1 MKILK
6 IILGPELFWIILYG
20 VAVLLARANKK
31 SGFVYDAIIENAWF
45 YIPLL
50 SVLVFGLYW
59 IPSVEKN
66 WLWLRIWIAGIIMG
80 HFVLETLMS
89 SYSQQGPGIGMGY
102 LAGILFLFILLV
114 VGTAITKLIF

>member
-6 IILGPELFWIILYG
+6 ILLGPELFWIILYG

-31 SGFVYDAIIENAWF
+31 SGYAYDAIIENAWF

-50 SVLVFGLYW
+50 SVLVFGLYR
-59 IPSVEKN
+59 IPYVEKN
-66 WLWLRIWIAGIIMG
+66 WLWLGISIASIIIG

-89 SYSQQGPGIGMGY
+89 S
-102 LAGILFLFILLV
+102 
-114 VGTAITKLIF
+114 